1 MAIQINLTLKQ
12 IYDVLCPECKKK
24 VLDLASAEGAKEA
37 VRGSLKK
44 QLEAEG
50 AKTRKERHED

>member
-12 IYDVLCPECKKK
+12 IYSVLCPKCQKK

-37 VRGSLKK
+37 VRESLKK
-44 QLEAEG
+44 QLETKDEG
-50 AKTRKERHED
+50 